1 LYTKHVYRNDTIIKL
16 VEKINVDINSKQ
28 QSHNNR
34 IDKKIELGNKFLV
47 KKNNSLEMESYKIIE
62 RF

>member
-1 LYTKHVYRNDTIIKL
+1 MYTKHVYRNDTIIKL